1 MMWGDCTG
9 SENTLGDKKCMGMK
23 QGYSCTD
30 CMWLSFP
37 WSLSNDTNGCAILAT
52 RTIHRHVDSLFDQWC
67 NHPSADIQCQMC
79 TVPVPWANSETTDK
93 TSHMTRCCT
102 IETKNYS
109 PHPPHSWS
117 CMHIHKHMWA
127 ASVDPIPQCMHTVQ
141 VAWHTAISNKL
152 GEEDENLICYSTLL
166 SHLNCTCL

>member
-102 IETKNYS
+102 IETINYS

-117 CMHIHKHMWA
+117 CRHA
-127 ASVDPIPQCMHTVQ
+127 
-141 VAWHTAISNKL
+141 
-152 GEEDENLICYSTLL
+152 
-166 SHLNCTCL
+166 CTYINTCGQPVLTQYRNVCIQYKWPGIQPSATNWGRKTKI